1 MKFEQFN
8 LDSRL
13 KNALAKANYIEPTPV
28 QKATIPLI
36 LEQFDLI
43 AQAKTGTGKTAA
55 FALPILQMIFE
66 GKVKQALVLL
76 PTRELAKQVDDE
88 FKKFYKIKSALIY
101 GGKRYDKQL
110 QAIKNAKVIV
120 ATPGR
125 LKDLLSN
132 YKVKINPDIVV
143 LDEADEML
151 DMGFL
156 QDIKQILALFPKDAQ
171 TLLFSATMPKAIV
184 KLAKE
189 ILEDPKRVSLST
201 TKDITNEKITQSFY
215 LSKESTKKETL
226 INLLQVKSSKK
237 AIIFVER
244 KIDAQNLADS
254 LQRAG
259 LKAKSLHGN
268 LSQRERERVMQQFK
282 SDTFSYLVATDIA
295 ARGLDVKNLDL
306 VINFALPQNLQRY
319 VHRIG
324 RCARGGNEGEAISI
338 VSKQEHKKLMQYQKI
353 LNCSIKKEKTP
364 SKKDI
369 AQKKE
374 NEFLQKF
381 LDTTPTKE
389 AKKLFD
395 KLNNILTSDEIAL
408 KLLTLCKK

>member
-1 MKFEQFN
+1 MKFESFN
-8 LDSRL
+8 LNPNLTSAL
-13 KNALAKANYIEPTPV
+13 KKANYHKPTPI
-28 QKATIPLI
+28 QKEAIPII
-36 LEQFDLI
+36 LKKSDLI

-55 FALPILQMIFE
+55 FALPILQMIIE
-66 GKVKQALVLL
+66 GKIKQALVLL

-88 FKKFYKIKSALIY
+88 FKRFSNAKSALIY
-101 GGKRYDKQL
+101 GGKGYDKQL
-110 QAIKNAKVIV
+110 QAIKNAKIIV

-125 LKDLLSN
+125 LIDLMKN
-132 YKVKINPDIVV
+132 YKAKINPDIVV

-189 ILEDPKRVSLST
+189 ILENPKRVSLSNS
-201 TKDITNEKITQSFY
+201 KDITNEKIAQSFF
-215 LSKESTKKETL
+215 LSKESAKKETL
-226 INLLQVKSSKK
+226 LNLLQVKSSKK

-254 LQRAG
+254 LQKAGFRA
-259 LKAKSLHGN
+259 KALHGD

-282 SDTFSYLVATDIA
+282 SDTIKFLVATDIA
-295 ARGLDVKNLDL
+295 ARGLDVKNLDI
-306 VINFALPQNLQRY
+306 VINFALPRNLQSY

-338 VSKQEHKKLMQYQKI
+338 VSKKEHMKLMQYQKL
-353 LNCSIKKEKTP
+353 LNCSIKKEKAL
-364 SKKDI
+364 SKKAIDE
-369 AQKKE
+369 KKE

-389 AKKLFD
+389 ANKLFD
-395 KLNNILTSDEIAL
+395 KLNKTFSASEIAL
-408 KLLTLCKK
+408 KLLTLCK